1 MALLFNTLS
10 RFVIAFL
17 PRGKCLLISVFKP
30 THFIFLQLQ
39 TLLKKKKR
47 HLVLSKAYQLV
58 SILYLE
64 LCQAIVHNKYYVFKH
79 VKMYS
84 TLCILFFPHCIHIPI
99 SCLFSS

>member
-39 TLLKKKKR
+39 TLLKKKKKTF
-47 HLVLSKAYQLV
+47 S
-58 SILYLE
+58 
-64 LCQAIVHNKYYVFKH
+64 FKQ
-79 VKMYS
+79 S
-84 TLCILFFPHCIHIPI
+84 LPI
-99 SCLFSS
+99 SLNSVSGAMPGNCP